1 MSLRAI
7 LSGAVSKAADLRTS
21 KNGNS
26 FATFSIRESFN
37 GSSRWWQAITFDEN
51 AIEVLKEMSIGEPI
65 AVCGEI
71 TAEIYAPA
79 GAESRLNWRITVD
92 AILSARRKPKA
103 KAEKATRA
111 PYPKPQTG
119 FAAASSWAARTMM
132 GGDDS
137 EIPF

>member
-7 LSGAVSKAADLRTS
+7 LSGAVGKAADLRTS

-37 GSSRWWQAITFDEN
+37 GSSRWWQAITFNEN
-51 AIEVLKEMSIGEPI
+51 AIEILKEMAVSEPI

-79 GAESRLNWRITVD
+79 GTESRINWRITVD
-92 AILSARRKPKA
+92 GVLTARRKPKA
-103 KAEKATRA
+103 RQSRERA
-111 PYPKPQTG
+111 PSG
-119 FAAASSWAARTMM
+119 SGREIAASSWAVPPDM
-132 GGDDS
+132 GGERVDDCQ
-137 EIPF
+137 F